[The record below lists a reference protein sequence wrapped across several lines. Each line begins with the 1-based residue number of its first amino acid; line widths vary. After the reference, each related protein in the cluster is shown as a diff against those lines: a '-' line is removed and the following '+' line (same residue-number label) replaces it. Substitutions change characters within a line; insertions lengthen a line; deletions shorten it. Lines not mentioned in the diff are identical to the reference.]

1 MGLLA
6 TIGGFLGSQGFSN
19 AMNTLGGTASGIAG
33 IIQGKKNRKAA
44 KEIAQMQY
52 DSTIEGINLQ
62 NEANR
67 ELAEYQNE
75 WNLAQWNRE
84 NEYNSPEQQMAR
96 LKAAGLNPNL
106 AYNMATTGNANDS
119 PQAVGYQAD
128 YSKWQTAP
136 KAVPANIVNLGE
148 TLEALSGIY
157 KTAQELK
164 SMDLGNNQREADIE
178 KTKLESTLIGAKADY
193 FDSMMSRWMR
203 DSDQQYYLRGGDISQ
218 ETAKNIQKATDERF
232 RFASKFPSLDY
243 THALLIND
251 LLSGQ
256 KTAQGIANRLASMQ
270 AKDYEKEHKFNQII
284 GQSKYW
290 ISFIGDILLK
300 AVGSFGVGSL
310 MRGGLRKAMSGYQD
324 DYFDDT
330 GSYRG
335 SRRRSFSY

>member
-1 MGLLA
+1 MSLLA

-67 ELAEYQNE
+67 QLAEYQNE
-75 WNLAQWNRE
+75 WNLSQWHRE
-84 NEYNSPEQQMAR
+84 NEYNSPAQQMAR

-119 PQAVGYQAD
+119 PQAAGYQAD
-128 YSKWQTAP
+128 YSKWQTSP

-148 TLEALSGIY
+148 TLKALSGIY

-164 SMDLGNNQREADIE
+164 AMDLANKEKEQDIAINAPKVDFMQTFLDRTLRDMNQ
-178 KTKLESTLIGAKADY
+178 K
-193 FDSMMSRWMR
+193 
-203 DSDQQYYLRGGDISQ
+203 YYLRGGDISDKLAARISDALWSETDIRAKMPSLEYARMLTLNRLLAGQ
-218 ETAKNIQKATDERF
+218 ETAQ
-232 RFASKFPSLDY
+232 S
-243 THALLIND
+243 
-251 LLSGQ
+251 
-256 KTAQGIANRLASMQ
+256 IANELAGMQ
-270 AKDYEKEHKFNQII
+270 RDDYKKEHKFNQAI

-290 ISFIGDILLK
+290 ISFIIDNLSK
-300 AVGSFGVGSL
+300 AIGGFGIGSL

-330 GSYRG
+330 GTYRG
-335 SRRRSFSY
+335 SRHRSFSY

>member
-1 MGLLA
+1 MSLLA
-6 TIGGFLGSQGFSN
+6 TIGGFLGSQGFSS
-19 AMNTLGGTASGIAG
+19 AMNTLGGITSGIAG
-33 IIQGKKNRKAA
+33 IIQSKKNRKAA

-67 ELAEYQNE
+67 QLAEYQNE

-84 NEYNSPEQQMAR
+84 NEYNSPEQQLAR

-106 AYNMATTGNANDS
+106 AYNMATTGNANES
-119 PQAVGYQAD
+119 PQAAGYQAD

-148 TLEALSGIY
+148 TLKALSGIY

-164 SMDLGNNQREADIE
+164 SMDLDNQARESGIE
-178 KTKLESTLIGAKADY
+178 KTKVETSLIGAKADY

-203 DSDQQYYLRGGDISQ
+203 DSDQQFYLRGGSITE

-232 RFASKFPSLDY
+232 RFASKFPSIDY
-243 THALLIND
+243 THALLLND
-251 LLSGQ
+251 LLSGR
-256 KTAQGIANRLASMQ
+256 KTAYSIANELAGMQ
-270 AKDYEKEHKFNQII
+270 RDDYAKEHKFNQAI

-290 ISFIGDILLK
+290 ISFIIDNLSK
-300 AVGSFGVGSL
+300 AIGGFGIGSL
-310 MRGGLRKAMSGYQD
+310 MRGGLKKAMSGYQD
-324 DYFDDT
+324 DYFDDAGT
-330 GSYRG
+330 YRG
-335 SRRRSFSY
+335 SRQRTFSY